1 MSTMQL
7 VSVGSV
13 GSSLGGGTAL
23 PSPPPVSNTGGK
35 IVRTG
40 NKEKLIGLGLG
51 WESTFVTID
60 TFSFSFDGSAFGF
73 DVGRMRKWMDWFSG
87 GIFTVGGLLQQRYN
101 GYYQCY
107 KICLVSGLDSMNLGF
122 LGFSLPTDN
131 MKGRCFINLTG
142 VACELMQPSHWASLY
157 SVCEEFDIKITRC
170 DIAYDDYDG
179 LHPVSE
185 AREIY
190 ESGGF
195 NAGGR
200 RPSARYIDSYGSG
213 DTFYVGKRQ
222 NGKMLRV
229 YEKGKQL
236 GDRDSRWVRWELQLG
251 CKDRVIPYE
260 VLLTPLAF
268 LRGAYPVALS
278 WLVDV
283 VARGIKTVKRKA
295 GIIFDKAILF
305 ARRQAGR
312 VIRYCRDILGMADES
327 IVDELIA
334 KEGRYPLRL
343 TGVVAGNLC
352 HVAY

>member
-1 MSTMQL
+1 MLIDL
-7 VSVGSV
+7 VLLWGAGKHRSR
-13 GSSLGGGTAL
+13 
-23 PSPPPVSNTGGK
+23 PPPVSNTGGK

-51 WESTFVTID
+51 WESPFVTID
-60 TFSFSFDGSAFGF
+60 TLSFSFDGSVFGF
-73 DVGRMRKWMDWFSG
+73 DVGRMRKWVNWFTG
-87 GIFTVGGLLQQRYN
+87 GLIEVGGLLQQRYN

-107 KICLVSGLDSMNLGF
+107 QLCLASGVESPMLGF
-122 LGFSLPTDN
+122 LGLSLPTDN

-142 VACELMQPSHWASLY
+142 VACELMQPSNWASLY
-157 SVCEEFDIKITRC
+157 SVCEDFNVKITRY
-170 DIAYDDYDG
+170 DAAYDDYDG

-185 AREIY
+185 AKELY
-190 ESGGF
+190 ESGAF
-195 NAGGR
+195 IVGGR
-200 RPSARYIDSYGSG
+200 CPSARYIDSYGRG
-213 DTFYVGKRQ
+213 DTFYVGRRE

-236 GDRDSRWVRWELQLG
+236 GDKDSAWTRWELQLG

-278 WLVDV
+278 WLVDA
-283 VARGIKTVKRKA
+283 VARVIKTVKRKA

-327 IVDELIA
+327 IIDELIA

-343 TGVVAGNLC
+343 VGAIEVNLC
-352 HVAY
+352 HVA

>member
-1 MSTMQL
+1 MSAVQQIL
-7 VSVGSV
+7 LNAYRFSA
-13 GSSLGGGTAL
+13 GGGQATL
-23 PSPPPVSNTGGK
+23 PPPPVSNTGGK

-73 DVGRMRKWMDWFSG
+73 DVGRMRKWVNWFTG
-87 GIFTVGGLLQQRYN
+87 GLIEVGGLLQQRYN

-107 KICLVSGLDSMNLGF
+107 QLCLASGVESPMLGF
-122 LGFSLPTDN
+122 LALSLPTDN

-236 GDRDSRWVRWELQLG
+236 GDRDSSWVRWELQLG

-283 VARGIKTVKRKA
+283 VARVIKTVKRKA

-327 IVDELIA
+327 IIDELIA

-343 TGVVAGNLC
+343 VGAIEGNLC
-352 HVAY
+352 HVA